1 MELVRDA
8 QAFFACHDTVG
19 LVARIVIL
27 FNSAERLSGKHSFEL
42 FVREHSVAANV
53 RIIMVCQTL
62 ALRILDYS
70 TKAVESHLVWWF
82 AVVRS

>member
-1 MELVRDA
+1 LV
-8 QAFFACHDTVG
+8 T
-19 LVARIVIL
+19 RIVIL
-27 FNSAERLSGKHSFEL
+27 FNSTERLSGEHSFKL

-62 ALRILDYS
+62 ALRILDDS
-70 TKAVESHLVWWF
+70 TKAVEPHLVWWF